1 MMNQDTLNIFL
12 LPALFIV
19 TTCIV
24 FVSYYLV
31 GALKSVTRLA
41 EDLDDV
47 TQSLK
52 NKVQMKALAAIPAL
66 LVALAGKV
74 IRRRRG

>member
-1 MMNQDTLNIFL
+1 MNQETLNIFL
-12 LPALFIV
+12 LLALFVV

-24 FVSYYLV
+24 FATFYFV
-31 GALKSVTRLA
+31 GALKSITQLA
-41 EDLDDV
+41 DDLDET

-52 NKVQMKALAAIPAL
+52 NKVQLKALTAIPAL

-74 IRRRRG
+74 IRKKRG